1 MYNYIEYIH
10 IYIYKYIY
18 IYINIYIYIHIYT
31 YVYTTTVLMKQSNVS
46 NGFMSSQTLSQLV
59 TANLQYNGIKIPK
72 QCSDINCVKL
82 IRFFFVY

>member
-1 MYNYIEYIH
+1 
-10 IYIYKYIY
+10 
-18 IYINIYIYIHIYT
+18 
-31 YVYTTTVLMKQSNVS
+31 MKQSNVS

-82 IRFFFVY
+82 IRFFFLY